1 MPKLTPQEAA
11 EKWGRRLKGSTEDI
25 RRGVQRVREAPGVR
39 AAAKVE
45 KMRERLVAKID
56 DGTWEERVSAVPL
69 DEWKGKMLDKGIGRI
84 SAGVDAANGKQV
96 EFFGQLFEHQERL
109 QQQLEGMPDLSLED
123 NINRVTTFLRGMADF
138 RRR

>member
-25 RRGVQRVREAPGVR
+25 RRGVQRVRDAPGVR